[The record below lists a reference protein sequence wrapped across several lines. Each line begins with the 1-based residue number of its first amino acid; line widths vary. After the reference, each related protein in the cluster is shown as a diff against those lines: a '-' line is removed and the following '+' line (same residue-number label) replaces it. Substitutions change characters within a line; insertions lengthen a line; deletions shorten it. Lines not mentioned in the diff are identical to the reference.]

1 MHDRAT
7 MLPKVID
14 QLGNRGKGKPRQ
26 SRPSARRGGPEKY
39 ALDNAWERARR
50 RLSLLEQ
57 HLDPMTQRRLL
68 ALDLHQGSHCL
79 EVGGG
84 GGSIARWLCGRVGAG
99 GHVTAT
105 DIDIRFLREIQQDN
119 FEAVSHDIT
128 TADLPESKFDL
139 VHTRWLLHHLPQP
152 ERVIDRM
159 IAALR
164 PGGWLLLEEVDF
176 FPVKTSTSPVYVD
189 FMLAL
194 TSTIVA
200 ASGRDCLWARALPAL
215 VAERG
220 LTDVGGEGDFA
231 ILRGGSPMAE
241 FFQLSGEQMR
251 DKVISSGALSGKRFD
266 AGLALLNDPKFLAFA
281 GAGIA
286 VWGRRPPEK

>member
-1 MHDRAT
+1 MGR
-7 MLPKVID
+7 
-14 QLGNRGKGKPRQ
+14 
-26 SRPSARRGGPEKY
+26 Y
-39 ALDNAWERARR
+39 ALDNAWERAKR

-68 ALDLHQGSHCL
+68 AIGLSRGWRCL

-84 GGSIARWLCGRVGAG
+84 GGSIARWLCSRVGAE

-105 DIDIRFLREIQQDN
+105 DIDIRFLQEIQDN
-119 FEAVSHDIT
+119 NFDATSHDIT
-128 TADLPESKFDL
+128 TADLPEKKFDL

-176 FPVKTSTSPVYVD
+176 FPVQTSTSTLYVD
-189 FMLAL
+189 FMLAF
-194 TSTIVA
+194 TSTVVA
-200 ASGRDCLWARALPAL
+200 ASGRDCMWARALPAL

-220 LTDVGGEGDFA
+220 LIEVGGEGDFA
-231 ILRGGSPMAE
+231 IFRGGSPMAE
-241 FFQLSGEQMR
+241 FLQLSGEQVR
-251 DKVISSGALSGKRFD
+251 DRVISTGAMSAERYE
-266 AGLALLNDPKFLAFA
+266 AGLALLGDPTFWAFA

-286 VWGRRPPEK
+286 VWGRRPNGN